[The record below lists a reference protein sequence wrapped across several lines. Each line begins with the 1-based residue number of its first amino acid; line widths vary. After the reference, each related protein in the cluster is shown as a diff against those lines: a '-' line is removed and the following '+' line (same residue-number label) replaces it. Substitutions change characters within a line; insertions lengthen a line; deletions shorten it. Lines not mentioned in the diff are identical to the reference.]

1 MMTKSQLVEIAA
13 NEFGSTP
20 SVIRGKSRTR
30 RACHARE
37 ALAYIMHLHEYTHA
51 EIAKL
56 VNRNTSSVTYA
67 IKRVKARRKA
77 DDTESTIY
85 CQALR
90 KACLRAGVRLT
101 SCKK

>member
-1 MMTKSQLVEIAA
+1 MKTESQLMEIAA

-37 ALAYIMHLHEYTHA
+37 AIAYIMHLHEYTHT
-51 EIAKL
+51 EISKL
-56 VNRNTSSVTYA
+56 VNRNASSVTYA
-67 IKRVKARRKA
+67 IQRVKARRKA
-77 DDTESTIY
+77 DDKESTIY

-90 KACLRAGVRLT
+90 KACFHAGIQMP
-101 SCKK
+101 SN

>member
-1 MMTKSQLVEIAA
+1 MKTESQLMEIAA

-20 SVIRGKSRTR
+20 SVIRGKSRAR

-37 ALAYIMHLHEYTHA
+37 AIAYIMHLHEYTHD
-51 EIAKL
+51 EISKL
-56 VNRNTSSVTYA
+56 VNRNRSSVTYA
-67 IKRVKARRKA
+67 IKRVKARRNA

-90 KACLRAGVRLT
+90 KACFHASIGMPAN
-101 SCKK
+101 